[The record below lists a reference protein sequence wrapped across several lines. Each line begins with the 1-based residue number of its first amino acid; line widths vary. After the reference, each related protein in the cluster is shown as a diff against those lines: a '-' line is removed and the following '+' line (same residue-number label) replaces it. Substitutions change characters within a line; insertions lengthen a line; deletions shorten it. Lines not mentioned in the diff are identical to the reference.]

1 MDATSGWATVT
12 PQRLDANWRAI
23 IAELDAPARSKLER
37 VLLVLRMP
45 EPIARTLV
53 ATPALRR
60 AWFVATGVALL
71 FGLGAADTAKPGA
84 SLLMLLA
91 LAPMVPVVGV
101 TLAYGPGS
109 DPAHEVTVAT
119 PMSGLRLVLLRSAA
133 VVACSIG
140 AAGIATLLLRDK
152 TWMSIAWLIP
162 SLALPAVCL
171 ALSTYVAPR
180 RAAVI
185 VGLLWLLPLNVINR
199 NVTDELVVFRQW
211 GQLAFAV
218 VAVAAAVTI
227 SVRREA
233 FDRLVLP

>member
-1 MDATSGWATVT
+1 MDATSRWATVT
-12 PQRLDANWRAI
+12 PQRLDANWRGI
-23 IAELDAPARSKLER
+23 VAELDAPARSRLER
-37 VLLVLRMP
+37 VLLTLRMP

-71 FGLGAADTAKPGA
+71 FGLGAADTRKPGA

-109 DPAHEVTVAT
+109 DPAHEAT
-119 PMSGLRLVLLRSAA
+119 IATAMSGLRLVLLRSTA

-140 AAGIATLLLRDK
+140 AASIATLLLRDK
-152 TWMSIAWLIP
+152 TWMSIAWLVP

-185 VGLLWLLPLNVINR
+185 VGLLWLLPLNVIKR

-211 GQLAFAV
+211 GQLALIAV
-218 VAVAAAVTI
+218 GAVAACTI
-227 SVRREA
+227 AVRRDA
-233 FDRLVLP
+233 FDRLVVV

>member
-23 IAELDAPARSKLER
+23 VAELDAPARSKLER
-37 VLLVLRMP
+37 VLLMLRMP

-60 AWFVATGVALL
+60 AWFVATGVAML
-71 FGLGAADTAKPGA
+71 FGLGAADTSKPGA

-119 PMSGLRLVLLRSAA
+119 PMSGLRLVLLRSSA

-162 SLALPAVCL
+162 SLALPAGCL

-180 RAAVI
+180 RAAVL

-211 GQLAFAV
+211 GQLALV
-218 VAVAAAVTI
+218 VLAAAAAVTV

>member
-23 IAELDAPARSKLER
+23 VAELDAPARSKLER
-37 VLLVLRMP
+37 LLLVLRMP

-71 FGLGAADTAKPGA
+71 FGLGAADTSKPGA

-109 DPAHEVTVAT
+109 DPAHEVTIAT

-152 TWMSIAWLIP
+152 TWMSIAWLVP
-162 SLALPAVCL
+162 SLALPAICL
-171 ALSTYVAPR
+171 ALSTYMAPR
-180 RAAVI
+180 RAAVL
-185 VGLLWLLPLNVINR
+185 VGVLWLVPLSVINR

-211 GQLAFAV
+211 GQLTLSVLAV
-218 VAVAAAVTI
+218 GAAAIV

-233 FDRLVLP
+233 FDRLVVT

>member
-23 IAELDAPARSKLER
+23 VAELDAPARSKLER
-37 VLLVLRMP
+37 LLLMLRMP

-71 FGLGAADTAKPGA
+71 FGLGAADTAKPHA

-140 AAGIATLLLRDK
+140 AAGVATLLLRDK

-211 GQLAFAV
+211 GQLALAVLAV
-218 VAVAAAVTI
+218 VAAVTI

>member
-23 IAELDAPARSKLER
+23 TAELDAPARSKLER
-37 VLLVLRMP
+37 VLLMLRMP
-45 EPIARTLV
+45 ESIARTLV

-71 FGLGAADTAKPGA
+71 FGLGAADTSKPGA

-180 RAAVI
+180 KAAVI

-199 NVTDELVVFRQW
+199 NVADELVVFRQW
-211 GQLAFAV
+211 GQLALV
-218 VAVAAAVTI
+218 VLAVAAAVTI